1 MIYSNKTLTNEIRIL
16 SRIKVTVNSIV
27 SSWAPDIK
35 PKCVTASY
43 HLLWFMT
50 AHDRGE
56 PGHVRVIQGVGPD
69 PSLADIITCIF
80 LFIARQICHIVYMY
94 VDQDCQGLYNFSIIV
109 NGNEYVVHDGKTC
122 SKSQRRSLKLE
133 FQHRASC
140 TQGQK
145 GKYKGKYAK
154 L

>member
-35 PKCVTASY
+35 PKCVTASC
-43 HLLWFMT
+43 HQLWFMT

-80 LFIARQICHIVYMY
+80 WLLQGRYVRYM
-94 VDQDCQGLYNFSIIV
+94 V
-109 NGNEYVVHDGKTC
+109 
-122 SKSQRRSLKLE
+122 
-133 FQHRASC
+133 
-140 TQGQK
+140 
-145 GKYKGKYAK
+145 
-154 L
+154 